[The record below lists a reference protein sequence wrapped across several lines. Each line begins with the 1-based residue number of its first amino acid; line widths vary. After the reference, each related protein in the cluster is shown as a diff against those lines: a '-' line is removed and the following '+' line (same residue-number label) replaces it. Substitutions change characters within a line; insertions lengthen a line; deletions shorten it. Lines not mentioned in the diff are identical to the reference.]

1 MHLAGVGGV
10 GALAEGGVP
19 LEAGAVAA
27 ADVAHAAVGGRA
39 AAAAER
45 DPWCGISRPYLV
57 LQAELCA
64 ATTMEEVEA
73 LLEEFGGIRV
83 VPLLQQILF
92 VTPIVGS

>member
-1 MHLAGVGGV
+1 MNTSLSTMIVPAGWRVTD
-10 GALAEGGVP
+10 GAL
-19 LEAGAVAA
+19 L
-27 ADVAHAAVGGRA
+27 
-39 AAAAER
+39 
-45 DPWCGISRPYLV
+45 DP
-57 LQAELCA
+57 QAELCA